1 MNNTITLKGII
12 WGDDYLDRD
21 LPSAVNVNLTYD
33 QIDAYVSCGVYS
45 GPWSL
50 VVAKIRERIS
60 EIYQCNIR
68 AIYEIDWA
76 DPSMLGIP
84 TFEA

>member
-21 LPSAVNVNLTYD
+21 LPSAVNINLAPD
-33 QIDAYVSCGVYS
+33 QVYVFNYS
-45 GPWSL
+45 KEYTGPRKAL
-50 VVAKIRERIS
+50 IEYIRYRIG
-60 EIYQCNIR
+60 EIYQCDIR
-68 AIYEIDWA
+68 DFDAVDWA